1 MYFDDLLLNVLVIIV
16 YITLMTLLNMY
27 LNKHARLLMNY
38 SSKLNLTNEDFIK
51 KYNLDNKV
59 NISVSPSSGGNDL
72 DGYFK
77 KDKLVFINARH
88 IYSNSIYSISRLTY
102 LLSFSKVEN
111 SNSFKFYNVSNMVM
125 NILDALSIG
134 LIFIGLLLK
143 INLLIT
149 IGLCLIGVSF
159 ILVLVN
165 YNFIKKVYDEAL
177 KYLSNII
184 YKEKDV
190 YKVLYRF
197 ELISFL
203 FRPILG
209 VVKLFPFLLSKNQ
222 KALRM
227 GESHYE

>member
-38 SSKLNLTNEDFIK
+38 SSKLNLTNEEFIK

-77 KDKLVFINARH
+77 NDKLVFINARH

-111 SNSFKFYNVSNMVM
+111 NNSFKFYNVSNMVM

-143 INLLIT
+143 INLLII
-149 IGLCLIGVSF
+149 IGISLIGVSF

-165 YNFIKKVYDEAL
+165 YSFIKKVYDESL

>member
-1 MYFDDLLLNVLVIIV
+1 MYFDSLLLNVLVIIFF
-16 YITLMTLLNMY
+16 IIAMSLLNYY
-27 LNKHARLLMNY
+27 LNKHARLLMKY
-38 SSKLNLTNEDFIK
+38 SSKLNLTNEEFLK

-59 NISVSPSSGGNDL
+59 NITLYPSKGNNDL
-72 DGYFK
+72 DLYLK
-77 KDKLVFINARH
+77 KDKSVFLNYRHYIN
-88 IYSNSIYSISRLTY
+88 NSIYSISRLAY

-111 SNSFKFYNVSNMVM
+111 LKAFKLYNFSNFVM
-125 NILDALSIG
+125 NILDILSIG

-143 INLLIT
+143 INLLIIIGISL
-149 IGLCLIGVSF
+149 IGLSF

-190 YKVLYRF
+190 YRVLYRF

-203 FRPILG
+203 LRPILG
-209 VVKLFPFLLSKNQ
+209 VVKLFPFLLSVNQ
-222 KALRM
+222 KSLM
-227 GESHYE
+227 IGDNHYE